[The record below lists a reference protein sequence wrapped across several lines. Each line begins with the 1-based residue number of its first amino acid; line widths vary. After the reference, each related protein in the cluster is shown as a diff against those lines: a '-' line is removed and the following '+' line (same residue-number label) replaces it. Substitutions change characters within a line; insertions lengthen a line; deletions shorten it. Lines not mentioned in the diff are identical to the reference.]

1 MVIMKRISI
10 GPTLL
15 IIGLVSLSCG
25 RETKSDEKIIS
36 EKVVKPE
43 SKVETRIFDETN
55 LLSEEQEQGLFK
67 LIQELED
74 SIGSQ
79 IAIIIVDTLSGE
91 KIEGFAVRKVKE
103 LDLGRDVIND
113 GLLIAIVYKAREMR
127 IEIGFGLERIITDE
141 IAAQIIREL
150 MVPKFREQKYYEGI
164 YAAVVKVKNLI
175 EEKKQLIGQPL

>member
-1 MVIMKRISI
+1 MKRILI
-10 GPTLL
+10 IPTLL
-15 IIGLVSLSCG
+15 IIGLVVLSCG
-25 RETKSDEKIIS
+25 RPTKSDEKIVS
-36 EKVVKPE
+36 EEVVKPE
-43 SKVETRIFDETN
+43 VKVETRIFDEPS
-55 LLSEEQEQGLFK
+55 LLSEEQEQNLFK

-91 KIEGFAVRKVKE
+91 KIEGFAIRKVKE

-113 GLLIAIVYKAREMR
+113 GLLIAIAYKDREMR
-127 IEIGFGLERIITDE
+127 IEVGFGLEKIIKDE
-141 IAAQIIREL
+141 IAAQIIEEQ

-164 YAAVVKVKNLI
+164 YAAVVSVKRLI